1 MADEENKKVILIV
14 DDTTTNIDFPS
25 AALRSAY
32 KVRYAEEQ
40 AS

>member
-14 DDTTTNIDFPS
+14 DDTTTNIDVLI
-25 AALRSAY
+25 AALRSTY

-40 AS
+40 AF